1 MTYTGIELSYQ
12 CLFPPVFWDLG
23 WTAEFKGK
31 EAKANQTL
39 TESNL
44 AIQNGKQ
51 KNKKKVT
58 YHKKFSLILE
68 L

>member
-1 MTYTGIELSYQ
+1 MTCTGIELSYQ

-23 WTAEFKGK
+23 WTAEFKGR
-31 EAKANQTL
+31 EAKENQTL
-39 TESNL
+39 SESNL
-44 AIQNGKQ
+44 AIQNGK
-51 KNKKKVT
+51 KKELT